1 MTVRDIAESWPT
13 PEPSPPLNRRQKA
26 KARTR
31 EKVLTAAAALFEE
44 VGYEKAVIRDIAK
57 RAGMSTGAVFAN
69 FEDKAHL
76 YETITG
82 HPPVTAEAGAHL
94 LEIVRA
100 FALNGHELSVG
111 EPFVGTLERL
121 LVRTRGRLAEIWPEG
136 LRSDVSDDFR
146 VTPERAL
153 ADLWAELER
162 EPGT

>member
-1 MTVRDIAESWPT
+1 MTATDIAESWPT
-13 PEPSPPLNRRQKA
+13 PEKGLNRRQKA

-31 EKVLTAAAALFEE
+31 ERVLSAAAALFEE

-69 FEDKAHL
+69 FESKAAL
-76 YETITG
+76 YEAIEG
-82 HPPVTAEAGAHL
+82 HPPVTAKAGAHL

-121 LVRTRGRLAEIWPEG
+121 LVRTRGRLAQIWPEG
-136 LRSDVSDDFR
+136 LRSDVTDDFR
-146 VTPERAL
+146 VTPEAALEAL
-153 ADLWAELER
+153 AAELDR
-162 EPGT
+162 EPGQ